1 MEQLTST
8 REPDRFRQSLRCHA
22 VRPVRSSEF
31 KSEFPAQAA
40 SLAGAEYAQT
50 LPSQPGAADVIKDL
64 NAKLATLKTSD
75 PKTILDP
82 SRLK

>member
-1 MEQLTST
+1 MPSV
-8 REPDRFRQSLRCHA
+8 QSA
-22 VRPVRSSEF
+22 AAEF

-50 LPSQPGAADVIKDL
+50 LPSQPGATDVIKDL

-75 PKTILDP
+75 PKSILD
-82 SRLK
+82 SVQTEMTAVLAK